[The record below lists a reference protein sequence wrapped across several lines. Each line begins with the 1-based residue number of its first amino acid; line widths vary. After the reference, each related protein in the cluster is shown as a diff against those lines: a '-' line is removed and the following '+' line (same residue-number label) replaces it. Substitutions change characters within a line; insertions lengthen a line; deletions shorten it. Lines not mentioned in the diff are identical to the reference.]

1 MADQRSLQTADGL
14 WAPPCRELLL
24 TPAVRDRAKQ
34 LADDG
39 RLSFAAA
46 EVLRGKAV
54 NLIAERVKVTDASGH
69 PVDIKAAL
77 SAPVQTGSAEDDDDA
92 DDADDAAEVGP
103 DDTDQA

>member
-1 MADQRSLQTADGL
+1 MSRHIFSYALTVAFTAAVAFGPSLAQ
-14 WAPPCRELLL
+14 API
-24 TPAVRDRAKQ
+24 
-34 LADDG
+34 
-39 RLSFAAA
+39 FA
-46 EVLRGKAV
+46 GKTV